1 MISETDILKTFQH
14 LVKRSDAD
22 ESIIIGSGDDAAVI
36 NIKDKCLVHSVD
48 ISKINSHFPR
58 NFLPNDIAYRSIAI
72 ALSDL
77 AAMGAYPSFITIGL
91 TCDEKK
97 IEWYE
102 RFSKGVE
109 ESMNEFN
116 FSLVGGDITY
126 GELSVCV
133 NVFGYLFDKPLLRSG
148 AKPGDKIFIT
158 GQLGHGQKGLEDFK
172 RKNDS
177 ISLEKFKKPTPQFKK
192 SKHISSFASS
202 CVDISDG
209 LIKDLNSIC
218 RTSQVGAKIIYEDI
232 PKLRGIDDLSHGD
245 DFELCFTTS
254 DKNIKQ
260 LNKDDYFCIGEIT
273 SNKEITLLNANK
285 EVKLE
290 KDGWDSFK

>member
-36 NIKDKCLVHSVD
+36 NTKDKCLVHSVD
-48 ISKINSHFPR
+48 ISRINSHFPR
-58 NFLPNDIAYRSIAI
+58 NFLSNDIAYRSIAI

-158 GQLGHGQKGLEDFK
+158 CLLY
-172 RKNDS
+172 
-177 ISLEKFKKPTPQFKK
+177 
-192 SKHISSFASS
+192 
-202 CVDISDG
+202 
-209 LIKDLNSIC
+209 
-218 RTSQVGAKIIYEDI
+218 TSPSPRD
-232 PKLRGIDDLSHGD
+232 
-245 DFELCFTTS
+245 
-254 DKNIKQ
+254 
-260 LNKDDYFCIGEIT
+260 
-273 SNKEITLLNANK
+273 
-285 EVKLE
+285 
-290 KDGWDSFK
+290 

>member
-97 IEWYE
+97 IEWYD

-109 ESMNEFN
+109 ESINEFN

-126 GELSVCV
+126 GELSC
-133 NVFGYLFDKPLLRSG
+133 LLY
-148 AKPGDKIFIT
+148 
-158 GQLGHGQKGLEDFK
+158 
-172 RKNDS
+172 
-177 ISLEKFKKPTPQFKK
+177 
-192 SKHISSFASS
+192 
-202 CVDISDG
+202 
-209 LIKDLNSIC
+209 
-218 RTSQVGAKIIYEDI
+218 TSPSPRDQ
-232 PKLRGIDDLSHGD
+232 
-245 DFELCFTTS
+245 
-254 DKNIKQ
+254 
-260 LNKDDYFCIGEIT
+260 
-273 SNKEITLLNANK
+273 
-285 EVKLE
+285 
-290 KDGWDSFK
+290 